1 MTDVGIGQMTTTIEF
16 EPEVKT
22 ASPQGMARAAAEA
35 TDVQRLKE
43 LLRPVIMDILGDEL
57 DLHERM
63 RG

>member
-1 MTDVGIGQMTTTIEF
+1 
-16 EPEVKT
+16 
-22 ASPQGMARAAAEA
+22 MARAAAEA